1 MIERLMEMLFGK
13 KEKNNVEKNMNY
25 NFLTLEILTR
35 LCPEGVVIDEAF
47 VIEEKDIYIYLDVVL
62 FEQNVAQVIFQ
73 LHHAWLDYPII
84 ESIAAC
90 GESEEEALGLACE
103 NFYHNIL
110 TIFIMAVNQTSS
122 SEMVEGFTQER
133 HYFHVY
139 RSKVNGL
146 GKREGIMEGDF
157 WDLLKDE
164 IVKRLGNKKAYW
176 VKVFTS
182 KNKNRVLCEVRIN
195 GEEAADL
202 SECLLSYAQ
211 NWDCLGTYHTEK
223 QGILLIQDEDSYE
236 ESEFTKEDIKEY
248 TYKAIKLFEKCKD
261 HESYKKIRSQLIKIC
276 KDDSLAYEIF
286 SFVPEIYCKHAYKSV
301 EFGDKLFMVQK
312 DKGTRELYQSQVQ
325 SFRYIEE
332 AVNEHIEES
341 EINRLIIEQVIHYS
355 ANARAIEKAVDGGD
369 VLDELCIQGI
379 GYYVKND
386 YILR

>member
-1 MIERLMEMLFGK
+1 MIERLMEMLFRK
-13 KEKNNVEKNMNY
+13 KEKEVVGRHMNY

-35 LCPEGVVIDEAF
+35 LCPDGVVIDDAF
-47 VIEEKDIYIYLDVVL
+47 VIEEKDIYVYLDVVSL
-62 FEQNVAQVIFQ
+62 EHNVAQVIFQ
-73 LHHAWLDYPII
+73 LHHAWLEYPIV
-84 ESIAAC
+84 ESIAASS
-90 GESEEEALGLACE
+90 ESEEEALGLACE
-103 NFYHNIL
+103 NFYDNIVAV
-110 TIFIMAVNQTSS
+110 FAMAVNHTTSS
-122 SEMVEGFTQER
+122 EVAEGFTQER

-195 GEEAADL
+195 GEEAVDL

-211 NWDCLGTYHTEK
+211 SWDCLGTYHTEK
-223 QGILLIQDEDSYE
+223 QCILLVQDDTSYE
-236 ESEFTKEDIKEY
+236 ESEFTKEEIKEY

-312 DKGTRELYQSQVQ
+312 EKGTRELYKSQLQ
-325 SFRYIEE
+325 SFQYIEE
-332 AVNEHIEES
+332 AVNKHLHENEV
-341 EINRLIIEQVIHYS
+341 NRLVIEQVLHYS
-355 ANARAIEKAVDGGD
+355 ANARAISKAVSEGD
-369 VLDELCIQGI
+369 ALDELCIQGI